1 MDSLWAYSFKE
12 EKCPQFLYV
21 KMLVTNATVSQ
32 SKRVGKK
39 FSRLLV
45 GTYSSEYKMN
55 VYQLFDTNKY
65 RRDNIREREREKK
78 VQPSFFF
85 FCQR

>member
-21 KMLVTNATVSQ
+21 SEG
-32 SKRVGKK
+32 KRAGEK